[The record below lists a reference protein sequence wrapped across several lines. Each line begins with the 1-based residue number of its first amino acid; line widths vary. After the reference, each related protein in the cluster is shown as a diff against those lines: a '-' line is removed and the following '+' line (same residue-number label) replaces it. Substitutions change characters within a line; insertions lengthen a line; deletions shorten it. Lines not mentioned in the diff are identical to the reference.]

1 MSPLRPSPFRSL
13 AVLAALVAAPVL
25 ASASSID
32 DSAARVVVPLV
43 VREKGLTSTVFVT
56 NDETLPIKVQVRYV
70 GERWSAAP
78 GLRMCGSITVPAA
91 AQVTL
96 DVIQQCQLPADPG
109 AGMVVLIET
118 DPGIARI
125 SARARIDTLSPST
138 GAVLG
143 TLPVLGL
150 PLGAVDTTEN
160 LHVVQGLRWKGAAAV
175 GDTTDCFF
183 GALFDGSG
191 FGGMVGRLNL
201 KDAQGQDLGSVL
213 FNLRPLELFALR
225 DVFKLVGASGG
236 PYEGVH
242 AEIVWTGG
250 GDAVLGYCVANRDG
264 AIKFDRTLVFEPAQV
279 ADPNDEVRKRSIVA
293 SETPSVGPFVLGPSL
308 PLLNSRARHGVYVRH
323 PDRVACGV
331 VSDDPSHVMF
341 IRAISPDGTQQLGGT
356 SSVTPEFGNAP
367 RGSIAGGV
375 ADLWGL
381 DVGWAPGTLTG
392 VPTRYRIDCR
402 SGNGTSLADFLF

>member
-1 MSPLRPSPFRSL
+1 MSPLRPSPFVPL

-43 VREKGLTSTVFVT
+43 LRDKHVVSSVFVT
-56 NDETLPIKVQVRYV
+56 NGETHPVKVFVRYV

-78 GLRMCGSITVPAA
+78 GLRMCGSIALPAA

-109 AGMVVLIET
+109 AGMLVLIEG

-125 SARARIDTLSPST
+125 SARARIDTLSPAT

-143 TLPVLGL
+143 TLPVVGL

-160 LHVVQGLRWKGAAAV
+160 LHVVPGLRWRGAAAAA
-175 GDTTDCFF
+175 DTTDCFF
-183 GALFDGSG
+183 GSLFDGSG
-191 FGGMVGRLNL
+191 FGGMVGRLDL
-201 KDAQGQDLGSVL
+201 KDAQGQGLGSVL
-213 FNLRPLELFALR
+213 FNLRPFELFALR

-236 PYEGVH
+236 PYEGVR

-250 GDAVLGYCVANRDG
+250 GDAVLGYCVSNREG
-264 AIKFDRTLVFEPAQV
+264 AVKGERTLTFEPAQV
-279 ADPNDEVRKRSIVA
+279 AEPNDEVRKRAIAV
-293 SETPSVGPFVLGPSL
+293 SETPPFGAFQLGPSL
-308 PLLNSRARHGVYVRH
+308 PFNNPRARHGIYVRH
-323 PDRVACGV
+323 PDQVTCSV
-331 VSDDPSHVMF
+331 VSDDPNNVMF
-341 IRAISPDGTQQLGGT
+341 VKAISPDGTQQIGGT
-356 SSVTPEFGNAP
+356 TSTTPEFGDVP

-381 DVGWAPGTLTG
+381 EVRWAPGTFTG
-392 VPTRYRIDCR
+392 ASTKYRIDCR
-402 SGNGTSLADFLF
+402 SGNGISLADFLF

>member
-1 MSPLRPSPFRSL
+1 MSPLSPSPFRAL

-25 ASASSID
+25 AAASSID

-43 VREKGLTSTVFVT
+43 VREKGATSSLFVT
-56 NDETLPIKVQVRYV
+56 NDETHPVKVQVRYV

-78 GLRMCGSITVPAA
+78 GLRMCGNIALPAA

-96 DVIQQCQLPADPG
+96 DVVQQCQLPADPG
-109 AGMVVLIET
+109 AGMVVLIEG

-125 SARARIDTLSPST
+125 SARARIDSLSPTT

-160 LHVVQGLRWKGAAAV
+160 RHVVQGLRWKGASAV
-175 GDTTDCFF
+175 GNTTDCFF

-201 KDAQGQDLGSVL
+201 KDPQGQDLGSVL
-213 FNLRPLELFALR
+213 FNLRPFELFALR

-236 PYEGVH
+236 PYEGVR

-250 GDAVLGYCVANRDG
+250 GDAVLGYCVSNRDG
-264 AIKFDRTLVFEPAQV
+264 ALKGDRTLVFEPAQV
-279 ADPNDEVRKRSIVA
+279 AEPNDEVRRRALVA
-293 SETPSVGPFVLGPSL
+293 SETPAVGPFVLGPAL
-308 PLLNSRARHGVYVRH
+308 PLSSPRARHGVYVRH
-323 PDRVACGV
+323 PDRLACSV
-331 VSDDPSHVMF
+331 VSDDPNHVMF
-341 IRAISPDGTQQLGGT
+341 LRAISPDGTQSIGGT
-356 SSVTPEFGNAP
+356 TSSTPEFGNAP

-375 ADLWGL
+375 ADLWAL
-381 DVGWAPGTLTG
+381 EVRWAPGTFTG
-392 VPTRYRIDCR
+392 VPTKYRIECR